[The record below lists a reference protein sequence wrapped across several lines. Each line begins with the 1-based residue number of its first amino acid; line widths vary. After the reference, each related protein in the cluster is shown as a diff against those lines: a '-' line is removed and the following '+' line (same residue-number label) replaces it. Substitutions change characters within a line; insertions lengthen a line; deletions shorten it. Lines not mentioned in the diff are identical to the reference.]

1 MSNFLH
7 NPIVKGALS
16 GLVSAAVVDLH
27 AFRTWKSGSEF
38 KSYDWGT
45 AALRWG
51 QGIISGAL
59 AAAGLGFI

>member
-1 MSNFLH
+1 MTDWLH

-16 GLVSAAVVDLH
+16 GWAAAALTDLH
-27 AFRTWKSGSEF
+27 AFRTWKNGSEF

-45 AALRWG
+45 ALLRWG

-59 AAAGLGFI
+59 TAAGLGFV

>member
-1 MSNFLH
+1 MAELLR

-16 GLVSAAVVDLH
+16 GWAAAAIVDLH
-27 AFRTWKSGSEF
+27 AFRTWKSGSDF
-38 KSYDWGT
+38 KTYDWGT

>member
-1 MSNFLH
+1 MTDWLH

-16 GLVSAAVVDLH
+16 GWAAAAIVDLH

-51 QGIISGAL
+51 QGILSGAL
-59 AAAGLGFI
+59 TAAGLGFI